1 MSPFP
6 SMYNSPTQEME
17 GKCFK
22 TDGSNAIILNQ
33 SYVSA
38 NDAGSGSD
46 SNL

>member
-1 MSPFP
+1 
-6 SMYNSPTQEME
+6 MYNSLTQEGME

-22 TDGSNAIILNQ
+22 TDGSNTIILNQ

-38 NDAGSGSD
+38 NEAGSGSD